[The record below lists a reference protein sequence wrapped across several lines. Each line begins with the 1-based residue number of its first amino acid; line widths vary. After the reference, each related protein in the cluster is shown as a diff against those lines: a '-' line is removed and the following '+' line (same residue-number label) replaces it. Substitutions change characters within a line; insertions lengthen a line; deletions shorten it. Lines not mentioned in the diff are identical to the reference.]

1 MRPGRDDRPLAE
13 MDVAGEFVAAVVEGV
28 EKFSADAREPAQRA
42 FRDRDLATARPGE
55 WYPLSSYVHA
65 VEAVHG
71 LVGDHAVHALGQR
84 IARAVAFPEGVESVP
99 DALDALDD
107 VCRDRHRGG
116 DVGGYAFRQIGDEDG
131 RIECHTPYPCAFDR
145 GVVEGTAVA
154 HADGFVCVCEVG
166 ACRAEGADR
175 CTYDVSW

>member
-131 RIECHTPYPCAFDR
+131 RIECHTPTPVRSTGASSR
-145 GVVEGTAVA
+145 ALPSRTPTGSSASARWAPAGPRAPTAA
-154 HADGFVCVCEVG
+154 P
-166 ACRAEGADR
+166 
-175 CTYDVSW
+175 TT